1 MTTMR
6 DIKSALGGMMHELAG
21 QSSGEQLQQQV
32 ARAKAMA
39 DIAGAYI
46 AASKAE
52 IDAVKVADEL
62 GLMDGLDGKER
73 GAKLLGVE

>member
-6 DIKSALGGMMHELAG
+6 DIKNALGGMMQELAG

-39 DIAGAYI
+39 DIAGAYV
-46 AASKAE
+46 AASKSE

-62 GLMDGLDGKER
+62 GLMDGLGGKER
-73 GAKLLGVE
+73 GARLLGVD